1 MSYKSTITKRAKII
15 GVLICLVLLY
25 LVPACNA
32 FKKPMPQEGCEALR
46 QQLQAYV
53 DARAGEGRIGIYFRD
68 LAEGNSLGINEQE
81 PIGAASTI
89 KAPIVL
95 YLFQLVADGAIS
107 LEEEVAYQAA
117 TDHQSGAGAIQFF
130 TADGTPYSLGTLAN
144 LAITLSDNIAWNM
157 LERRLGI
164 ENIANY
170 LWSIGGTTVYPEGQN
185 ISTAQDMGTYMQ
197 AILNFR
203 DAHPELGERLLDYM
217 SHTIWDQD
225 GIPNRIPN
233 EVPVAHKVGSLRQ
246 IANDVG
252 IVFMQNR
259 PYILA
264 VMTDGFKDGFAVIAE
279 ISEMVYNYQL
289 QKQYK

>member
-1 MSYKSTITKRAKII
+1 MKYNPTIIKRIKIAC
-15 GVLICLVLLY
+15 LLLCLVLLTS
-25 LVPACNA
+25 VTACNA
-32 FKKPMPQEGCEALR
+32 FRKPMPQQGCEALR

-53 DARAGEGRIGIYFRD
+53 DARAGEGKISIYFRD

-81 PIGAASTI
+81 PIGAASSI

-95 YLFQLVADGAIS
+95 YLFQLAADGAIS
-107 LEEEVAYQAA
+107 LEEEVPYQAA
-117 TDHQSGAGAIQFF
+117 SDHQSGAGAIQFF
-130 TADGTPYSLGTLAN
+130 TAEGTPYSLGTLAN

-157 LERRLGI
+157 LERRLGVD
-164 ENIANY
+164 NIANY
-170 LWSIGGTTVYPEGQN
+170 LWSIGGTTVYPDGQN

-203 DAHPELGERLLDYM
+203 DAHPGLGERLLEYM

-225 GIPNRIPN
+225 GIPNRIPD

-252 IVFMQNR
+252 IVFIQNR
-259 PYILA
+259 PYILT
-264 VMTDGFKDGFAVIAE
+264 VMTDGFTDGFAVIAE
-279 ISEMVYNYQL
+279 ISEMVYNYQV
-289 QKQYK
+289 QKQ